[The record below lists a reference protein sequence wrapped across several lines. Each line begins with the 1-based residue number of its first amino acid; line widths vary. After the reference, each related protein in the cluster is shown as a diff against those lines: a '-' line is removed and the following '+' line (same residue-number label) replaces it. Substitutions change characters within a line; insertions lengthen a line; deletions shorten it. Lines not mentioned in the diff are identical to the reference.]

1 MNEFFTSTW
10 FRIGSETF
18 TYGQILGALA
28 FTAFCLIL
36 YWYLVNYLLRS
47 YLSKKASRERARII
61 LRRSAISITL
71 LAIVTGIILILDL
84 DRILIQTTH
93 VRIRLSDV
101 LSAMVIFIFARATD
115 LLFSQIVVHRVY
127 DRRDKLKQVAE
138 RSTPSR
144 ETAGKMAQWV
154 VYLIAIILI
163 LTTFNIDSQLFN
175 LPADTKGNVIPIRIS
190 NVLTAILVLL
200 VARLVAWNV
209 GSRYAFNQLLKYVLF
224 TIAILMAIDQLGV
237 KTTLVLGGLAALL
250 VGVGLGLQQTFND
263 FFSGVILLFERS
275 VELGDVL
282 QVDGMIGSVK
292 KIGMRASHIETR
304 ENITVVVPN
313 SKLVTQNVIN
323 WSHYD
328 DKVRFIIK
336 IPSAYGGDPR
346 LIKQILLDAAKE
358 NPYVLETPSPFVRLV
373 DFGNSSV
380 DFEFHFWSRHFII
393 IEDIKSDLRI
403 RISDMFN
410 EYNVR
415 IPFPQ
420 LDVWMRSQDT

>member
-154 VYLIAIILI
+154 VYLKAIILI
-163 LTTFNIDSQLFN
+163 LTTFNIESQLFN

-200 VARLVAWNV
+200 VARLVAWILTEIVLYNYYERAKVNV

-323 WSHYD
+323 W
-328 DKVRFIIK
+328 
-336 IPSAYGGDPR
+336 
-346 LIKQILLDAAKE
+346 
-358 NPYVLETPSPFVRLV
+358 
-373 DFGNSSV
+373 
-380 DFEFHFWSRHFII
+380 
-393 IEDIKSDLRI
+393 
-403 RISDMFN
+403 
-410 EYNVR
+410 
-415 IPFPQ
+415 
-420 LDVWMRSQDT
+420 